1 METVRLPKLHICC
14 DGTPSTPSQCHP
26 AFWYLS
32 VGEGVLWPGREGQ
45 HVPQPLI
52 FIEFPDLSLL
62 LMLFGSSGIVSGS
75 PVDPEEE
82 YAPFSCLL
90 LLNWWSEKYQAWLTF
105 FCWLSGCKMP
115 HHCVFPL
122 SWGPQ
127 PVYLLLST
135 FQSCPLVSLMLFPE
149 FIIVLRGEE
158 QREMNLHHLVQAVL
172 YFSAYY

>member
-105 FCWLSGCKMP
+105 FCWLSVVRCLTT
-115 HHCVFPL
+115 VFFLCPGVPNQSTFFFPPFRAVL
-122 SWGPQ
+122 W
-127 PVYLLLST
+127 YLLCC
-135 FQSCPLVSLMLFPE
+135 FQSLSLYLE
-149 FIIVLRGEE
+149 GRS
-158 QREMNLHHLVQAVL
+158 REK
-172 YFSAYY
+172 